1 MKLGKL
7 IMEKGKKLQNG
18 WFHEIT
24 LIVLTSICTMLA
36 TQVVYKHNIALQIKM
51 EVEKDL
57 VLKQYHIYNKV
68 KSLKEHYQIIT
79 YKGKFNVRENKT
91 TVYMD
96 PFKNEIDK
104 KNTLSSFVK
113 QDTMT
118 IVAPTSIFQDAVYD
132 IFIENLNYIK
142 NNLNELEPE
151 TYELAVQLF
160 NLLEKHP
167 IPAKDER
174 IRYVLVS
181 GWNESDVQQKFE
193 YFIHEMYNHFKKRL
207 DRYLP

>member
-118 IVAPTSIFQDAVYD
+118 IVSLRHLYFKMPFTIY
-132 IFIENLNYIK
+132 
-142 NNLNELEPE
+142 
-151 TYELAVQLF
+151 
-160 NLLEKHP
+160 LLK
-167 IPAKDER
+167 I
-174 IRYVLVS
+174 
-181 GWNESDVQQKFE
+181 
-193 YFIHEMYNHFKKRL
+193 
-207 DRYLP
+207 

>member
-1 MKLGKL
+1 
-7 IMEKGKKLQNG
+7 
-18 WFHEIT
+18 
-24 LIVLTSICTMLA
+24 MLA

-118 IVAPTSIFQDAVYD
+118 IVAPTFIFQDAVYD
-132 IFIENLNYIK
+132 IFIENLNYIR
-142 NNLNELEPE
+142 NNLAE
-151 TYELAVQLF
+151 F
-160 NLLEKHP
+160 NLQMQQ
-167 IPAKDER
+167 
-174 IRYVLVS
+174 
-181 GWNESDVQQKFE
+181 NSD
-193 YFIHEMYNHFKKRL
+193 
-207 DRYLP
+207 

>member
-1 MKLGKL
+1 
-7 IMEKGKKLQNG
+7 
-18 WFHEIT
+18 
-24 LIVLTSICTMLA
+24 MLA

-118 IVAPTSIFQDAVYD
+118 IVAPTFIFQDAVYD
-132 IFIENLNYIK
+132 IFITERKPNLIK
-142 NNLNELEPE
+142 RFRSGAQKQRRGE
-151 TYELAVQLF
+151 T
-160 NLLEKHP
+160 
-167 IPAKDER
+167 R
-174 IRYVLVS
+174 LVFS
-181 GWNESDVQQKFE
+181 
-193 YFIHEMYNHFKKRL
+193 
-207 DRYLP
+207 